1 MILLDTAPIIA
12 LIDTADKEN
21 HQKCSSIFQSLTV
34 IPLTTWACLTE
45 ALYFLFQYRGWNGQ
59 KVLLSILKRG
69 GIKVYSPNSNDLIR
83 IAEPMEQYKDRPMD
97 FADASL
103 VVLAEQTG
111 IKQIFTLD
119 DDFFFYR
126 INRQD
131 SFQVVPERE
140 PKR

>member
-21 HQKCSSIFQSLTV
+21 HQKCSTIFQSLTV
-34 IPLTTWACLTE
+34 IPVTTWACLTE

-69 GIKVYSPNSNDLIR
+69 GIQVYSPNNNDLIR
-83 IAEPMEQYKDRPMD
+83 IAELMEQYKDRPMD

-103 VVLAEQTG
+103 VTLAEQVNTN
-111 IKQIFTLD
+111 QIITLD

-126 INRQD
+126 INGKD
-131 SFQVVPERE
+131 SFEVFPKRE